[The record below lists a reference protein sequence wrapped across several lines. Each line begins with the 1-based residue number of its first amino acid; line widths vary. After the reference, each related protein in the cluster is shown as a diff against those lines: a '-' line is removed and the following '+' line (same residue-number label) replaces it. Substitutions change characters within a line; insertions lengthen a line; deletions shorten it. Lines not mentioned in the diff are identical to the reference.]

1 MRDAIKTGIAL
12 ILLTVAGALLLI
24 AVLGYMRAEGW
35 IDGPGQRSLYIQSE
49 PEEAE
54 NRAITD
60 GSSGPDLR
68 IGPV

>member
-12 ILLTVAGALLLI
+12 ICLTIAMCLALVFGL
-24 AVLGYMRAEGW
+24 AYARDEGW

-54 NRAITD
+54 NRATT
-60 GSSGPDLR
+60 GGRLWS
-68 IGPV
+68 